1 MLCSIVRLL
10 RGERG
15 QSSAE
20 YLGAVVFVA
29 ALVVALV
36 NGAPAIGGALRS
48 ALGSVIEAI
57 AAGGGTGSGG
67 GAPAPGGPGPQSG
80 GPAPADEPAASGAAR
95 PFPFN
100 VITHPGF
107 VAPVTLY
114 GAARGA
120 AALRSQR
127 DLAWAWRVYRR
138 TVTPAGG
145 SPRQLGCARARRL
158 LPLAAADRC
167 PLRPPP
173 PRRLGSRGA
182 RLPHPGAAPDRT
194 PRRGAVGGSAAR
206 PDEHARLARGLRCWR
221 RSGSPG
227 ASRTSPSR
235 PPTGAGGPSATAPR
249 RSGAW
254 CRA

>member
-1 MLCSIVRLL
+1 VLCSIVRLL

-48 ALGSVIEAI
+48 ALGGVIEAI

-67 GAPAPGGPGPQSG
+67 GAPAPGGPASQSG

-95 PFPFN
+95 PFPFI

-138 TVTPAGG
+138 TVTP
-145 SPRQLGCARARRL
+145 
-158 LPLAAADRC
+158 LAARHGSSDARVLAAYYRWQQLIGARFARLH
-167 PLRPPP
+167 PGASAAEELAYLTQALRLTGHRGAVPSAVA
-173 PRRLGSRGA
+173 RLGLMSTLGSR
-182 RLPHPGAAPDRT
+182 
-194 PRRGAVGGSAAR
+194 
-206 PDEHARLARGLRCWR
+206 
-221 RSGSPG
+221 
-227 ASRTSPSR
+227 
-235 PPTGAGGPSATAPR
+235 AG
-249 RSGAW
+249 
-254 CRA
+254 